1 MPVSSQSKFGLS
13 CALTTPFLA
22 NGDVDDERLAAH
34 AKACLAQGCDSVTAF
49 GTTGEG
55 ASFGFDE
62 RTRTIAALKRAGL
75 DARSQIVACVSSASQ
90 GDTLDQ
96 ITAML
101 DADCRAV
108 LLPPPFYFKNVSDD
122 GLFAWF
128 AGLFE
133 KLGSRARDVILY
145 NIPSVTAVALSVDLT
160 QRLRAAF
167 PGVITGVKDSS
178 GDWPYTQQ
186 LLAAHSDIAILI
198 GDERHLA
205 QGVKLGGQGAI
216 SGLANV
222 LAPRLLPLVREG
234 REDPAIIVLVTE
246 LLRYPVTPAV
256 KALVALTTNDDT
268 WRRTRPPLTAIPQ
281 PDAAR
286 LGEAFTAIISKKAA

>member
-1 MPVSSQSKFGLS
+1 MSSPSKFGLS

-22 NGDVDDERLAAH
+22 NGDVDNDRLVAH
-34 AKACLAQGCDSVTAF
+34 AKTCLAEGCDSVTAF

-55 ASFGFDE
+55 ASFGLAE
-62 RTRTIAALKRAGL
+62 RVRTMTALTKAGI

-90 GDTLDQ
+90 QDALDQ

-101 DADCRAV
+101 DANCRSL

-133 KLGSRARDVILY
+133 KLGDRARDVILY
-145 NIPSVTAVALSVDLT
+145 NIPSVTAVALSVDLIG
-160 QRLRAAF
+160 RLRTAF
-167 PGVITGVKDSS
+167 PRVITGVKDSS
-178 GDWPYTQQ
+178 GDWPYTQA

-205 QGVKLGGQGAI
+205 QGVQLGGQGAI
-216 SGLANV
+216 SGLAN
-222 LAPRLLPLVREG
+222 LLTPRLLPLVREG

-256 KALVALTTNDDT
+256 KALVALKTNDDA

-281 PDAAR
+281 PDAMR
-286 LGEAFTAIISKKAA
+286 LGDAFAAIILNKAA